1 VVSEEALVRDATFLT
16 LGLTS
21 SHFTYHPQSA
31 SLLPRAPVRF
41 AGCGVSAVGSALET
55 LREAGTHVCR
65 LEALAQVAAHHHR
78 GKVAAV
84 FRGALAEFLQGYRH
98 AVLSLGQRA
107 AERRRADAQAVHATR
122 ARQDV
127 LDDLDALR
135 EMEDAA
141 GGGGRAHR
149 QDEGEGV
156 GGAGRRSDG
165 ESVSLLELVVHTR
178 ALRGQLRDLAS
189 ICGCAKEGKVGGGD
203 GLEGGH
209 ILLDA
214 LFLRVEGQRGAGV
227 QGTFLRQLLQR
238 TLEPYLAIL
247 SRAIFFAS

>member
-1 VVSEEALVRDATFLT
+1 M
-16 LGLTS
+16 
-21 SHFTYHPQSA
+21 
-31 SLLPRAPVRF
+31 
-41 AGCGVSAVGSALET
+41 
-55 LREAGTHVCR
+55 
-65 LEALAQVAAHHHR
+65 
-78 GKVAAV
+78 AAV

-227 QGTFLRQLLQR
+227 QGTFLRCVPSLVIPRWRANSTESSNR
-238 TLEPYLAIL
+238 TCTPRVCPDVHVIAVVVAALVWC
-247 SRAIFFAS
+247 S